1 MRLARYILRRL
12 LLMIVVMFGVSVIV
26 FFISH
31 VIPADPV
38 GMILGDRAT
47 TDQVEAMKRRLGLD
61 QPLPRQFLDYTA
73 GLLRGDFGTS
83 IITNKPVMQDILTF
97 FPATMEL
104 ALVSILLAVFAGVSL
119 GAISAVYR
127 NRLIDHVSRVFSIV
141 GVSMPVFWIGLLLL
155 LLFYYHLGWLP
166 SGGRHSLY
174 AVPEHITGLVLL
186 DSLLTRDWS
195 SFRDGLLHLILPSCV
210 LGYSATASITRIVR
224 ASMLDVLRLDYVRTA
239 RSKGIP
245 RYLVV
250 CRHALRNSLIPV
262 VTVIGIRFGEL
273 LGGAVLTETIF
284 SWPGLGRYLVKALL
298 VLDYPAVTGGTL
310 IIALIYSLANLVVD
324 ISYHALDPR
333 M

>member
-1 MRLARYILRRL
+1 M
-12 LLMIVVMFGVSVIV
+12 
-26 FFISH
+26 
-31 VIPADPV
+31 
-38 GMILGDRAT
+38 
-47 TDQVEAMKRRLGLD
+47 
-61 QPLPRQFLDYTA
+61 A

-83 IITNKPVMQDILTF
+83 IITDKPVMRDILTF

-104 ALVSILLAVFAGVSL
+104 ALASILLAVVAGVWL

-127 NRLIDHVSRVFSIV
+127 NQAVDHASRIFSIV
-141 GVSMPVFWIGLLLL
+141 GVSMPVFWIGLLLI
-155 LLFYYHLGWLP
+155 LLFYYYLGWLP

-195 SFRDGLLHLILPSCV
+195 GFRDGLLHLLLPACV
-210 LGYSATASITRIVR
+210 LGYSATASITRIMR
-224 ASMLDVLRLDYVRTA
+224 ASMLDVLRLDYIRTA
-239 RSKGIP
+239 RAKGIP
-245 RYLVV
+245 RHLVV

-284 SWPGLGRYLVKALL
+284 SWPGLGRYLVNALL

-310 IIALIYSLANLVVD
+310 VIALIYSLANLAVD

>member
-1 MRLARYILRRL
+1 MRLLRYILRRL
-12 LLMIVVMFGVSVIV
+12 LLMVVVMLGVSVIV
-26 FFISH
+26 FFVSR

-47 TDQVEAMKRRLGLD
+47 TEQVEAMKQRLGLD
-61 QPLPRQFLDYTA
+61 KPVPQQFLEYLA

-104 ALVSILLAVFAGVSL
+104 ALVSILLAIVAGVSL
-119 GAISAVYR
+119 GALSAVHR
-127 NRLIDHVSRVFSIV
+127 NRAIDHISRVFSII
-141 GVSMPVFWIGLLLL
+141 GVSMPVFWIGLLLVL
-155 LLFYYHLGWLP
+155 FFYYHLGWLP

-174 AVPEHITGLVLL
+174 VVPQHITGLVLL

-195 SFRDGLLHLILPSCV
+195 GFRDGLLHLALPACV
-210 LGYSATASITRIVR
+210 LGYSATASITRIMR

-239 RSKGIP
+239 RAKGIP

-250 CRHALRNSLIPV
+250 VRHGLRNSLISV

-324 ISYHALDPR
+324 ISYHVLDPR